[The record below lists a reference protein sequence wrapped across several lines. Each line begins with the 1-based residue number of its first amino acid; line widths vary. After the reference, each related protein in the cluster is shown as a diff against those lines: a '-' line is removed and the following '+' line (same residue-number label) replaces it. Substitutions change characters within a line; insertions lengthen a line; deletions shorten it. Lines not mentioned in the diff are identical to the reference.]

1 MPFNSSKINNL
12 KSLINALKHKQAEDS
27 YAGILNKIQF
37 TFKEIEHLC
46 FWDRDNY
53 SKINLEKNEFCELV
67 LICWEKEQQSPIHN
81 HNLTEA
87 WTYILKG
94 ELTEEIYVENKENP
108 SIENTVILSQGDIS
122 SIKEKDHKVHRLL
135 NSYNGRSVS
144 LHLYK
149 K

>member
-1 MPFNSSKINNL
+1 MPFNKTKIYNL
-12 KSLINALKHKQAEDS
+12 KDLINALKVKSDNDS
-27 YAGILNKIQF
+27 YSENLNEIQF
-37 TFKEIEHLC
+37 GFKGIEHLC

-53 SKINLEKNEFCELV
+53 SKISVEKNEAFELV

-81 HNLTEA
+81 HDIDEA

-94 ELTEEIYVENKENP
+94 ELTEEVYQNNDNP
-108 SIENTVILSQGDIS
+108 TLEDTLVLSQKNIS
-122 SIKEKDHKVHRLL
+122 SIKKEGGNVHRLI
-135 NSYNGRSVS
+135 NSYDGRSVS